1 MSLFELGATIQNKHT
16 NDVRTIVKIDEV
28 QIDGQKT
35 TKVFT
40 LDVDLSRWNATNL
53 AMNWSVKPTK
63 RDYLYGVDYKVAEPT
78 EEDLR
83 GEEE

>member
-1 MSLFELGATIQNKHT
+1 MGLFELGATIQNKHT
-16 NDVRTIVKIDEV
+16 NDVRTIVKIEDV
-28 QIDGQKT
+28 QYDGEKT
-35 TKVFT
+35 VKVFT
-40 LDVDLSRWNATNL
+40 LDVDLSRWNASNI
-53 AMNWSVKPTK
+53 AQNWNVKPTK